1 MIYILDSSFFIDASR
16 LHLPLNTHPSFWDWL
31 LTLAEKETV
40 SIPEMVYDELSAGN
54 DSLTIWM
61 KAHKEAFANQT
72 VTFAEIG
79 RVMAEGYGTIDEILL
94 EGLKA
99 DPWVIAHALEVG
111 GTVVTSER
119 PGNQT
124 APRNKKIP
132 SVCAVLGVPC
142 CTITAFLWQMRSS
155 MPVIPG

>member
-16 LHLPLNTHPSFWDWL
+16 LHLPLDKNPAFWSWL
-31 LTLAEKETV
+31 ITLAGAATV
-40 SIPEMVYDELSAGN
+40 SIPEMVHKELITGN
-54 DSLTIWM
+54 DNLAAWI
-61 KAHKEAFANQT
+61 KANQKVLVNQT
-72 VTFAEIG
+72 AAFTQIS
-79 RVMAEGYGTIDEILL
+79 RVMAKGYGAIDEILL

-99 DPWVIAHALEVG
+99 DPWVIAHALAVG

-124 APRNKKIP
+124 APRKKKIP
-132 SVCAVLGVPC
+132 SVCAELHVPC

-155 MPVIPG
+155 LPA